1 MRDAGPTNGPGG
13 RPSVESPD
21 FSPAPRLTGWGLC
34 QTVAVAK
41 LDNQTIE
48 AVRESADLV
57 ELVGGRVALTRRG
70 GRWWGCCPFHEERS
84 PSFSLIPPDSRRYF
98 CFGCGATG
106 DAINWMIDKE
116 GVGSFQEA
124 IESLAE
130 RFGVPIRYEQTSP
143 QEDAERKVSERRIE
157 LLDRAAT
164 YYVQCLWGMDEAAP
178 AREYLHGRGFGEEIL
193 RRYRVGYAPSSGR
206 ALAERAMSG
215 GFNRAQLSD
224 AGLARGSGDF
234 FQGRIMFPIGDA
246 RGRVLGFGGR
256 VMPGADGPKYVNS
269 PEGPRFRKRELLY
282 GLHEARPAAA
292 KVGWVAVVE
301 GYTDVLAL
309 ALAGVDSAV
318 ACMGTS
324 LTSQQ
329 LREVKRVA
337 GEVRLCF
344 DSDAAGESAAWRT
357 VEAGKG
363 IPLRLSALKLP
374 PGSDPGD
381 LAARPEGL
389 PVLKEITDAPEPLIV
404 ALVRSRCRRAGPTS
418 TERDQA
424 FGDIERLIGMVGA
437 SLERDEAIRLAVS
450 LLAIPPGLAARLG
463 AASGQLAKAG
473 ATLPALGRDDEME
486 RGLLGLALASGAV
499 GKAALGGLPGGT
511 FENLDHRRAA
521 ALIAEGVDPETWPDT
536 LTALAGALRSRGADE
551 VDEAELLEAVLR
563 LQERALERRL
573 ASSRESGDEARMI
586 QTQTLLN
593 RVRAALRDQRRG
605 PE

>member
-1 MRDAGPTNGPGG
+1 M
-13 RPSVESPD
+13 
-21 FSPAPRLTGWGLC
+21 
-34 QTVAVAK
+34 AK
-41 LDNQTIE
+41 LDAQTIDS
-48 AVRESADLV
+48 VRQAADLV

-70 GRWWGCCPFHEERS
+70 GRFWGCCPFHEERS
-84 PSFSLIPPDSRRYF
+84 PSFSLIPPDARRYF

-106 DAINWMIDKE
+106 DAINWMMDKE
-116 GVGSFQEA
+116 GVSSFQEA

-130 RFGVPIRYEQTSP
+130 RFGVPIRYEQSSP
-143 QEDAERKVSERRIE
+143 QEEAERKVSEHRIE
-157 LLDRAAT
+157 LLDRAAN
-164 YYVQCLWGMDEAAP
+164 YYVTCLWGMDEAAP
-178 AREYLHGRGFGEEIL
+178 AREYLRDRGFDEEIL
-193 RRYRVGYAPSSGR
+193 RRYRIGYAPTSGR
-206 ALAERAMSG
+206 ALADRALSG
-215 GFNRAQLSD
+215 GFNRAQLAD

-292 KVGWVAVVE
+292 KGGWVAVVE

-309 ALAGVDSAV
+309 ALAGVESAV

-344 DSDAAGESAAWRT
+344 DSDAAGESAAFRT

-363 IPLRLSALKLP
+363 IPLRMSALKLP
-374 PGSDPGD
+374 AGSDPGD
-381 LAARPEGL
+381 LASGPDGL
-389 PVLKEITDAPEPLIV
+389 ATLKTITDAPEPLIV
-404 ALVRSRCRRAGPTS
+404 ALVRSRCRRAGASS

-424 FGDIERLIGMVGA
+424 FGDIERLIGMVGQ

-450 LLAIPPGLAARLG
+450 LLSIPPRLAARLEG
-463 AASGQLAKAG
+463 ASGQATQVG
-473 ATLPALGRDDEME
+473 ATLPALGRDDELE
-486 RGLLGLALASGAV
+486 RGLLGLALASGPAGRV
-499 GKAALGGLPGGT
+499 ALGGLPGGT
-511 FENLDHRRAA
+511 FANPDHRQAA
-521 ALIAEGVDPETWPDT
+521 VLIADGSDPANWPDE
-536 LTALAGALRSRGADE
+536 LAPLAGELRSRGADE
-551 VDEAELLEAVLR
+551 VGEAELFEAVLR

-573 ASSRESGDEARMI
+573 GTSREAGDEALML

>member
-1 MRDAGPTNGPGG
+1 M
-13 RPSVESPD
+13 
-21 FSPAPRLTGWGLC
+21 
-34 QTVAVAK
+34 AK
-41 LDNQTIE
+41 LDAQTID

-57 ELVGGRVALTRRG
+57 ELVGGRVSLTKRG

-84 PSFSLIPPDSRRYF
+84 PSFSLIPPDARRYF

-124 IESLAE
+124 IETLAE
-130 RFGVPIRYEQTSP
+130 RFGVTIRYQESSP
-143 QEDAERKVSERRIE
+143 QEEAVRKVSERRLE
-157 LLDRAAT
+157 LLERAANF
-164 YYVQCLWGMDEAAP
+164 YVTCLWGMDEAGP
-178 AREYLHGRGFGEEIL
+178 ARMYLSERGFDEVIL
-193 RRYRVGYAPSSGR
+193 RRYGVGYAPSSGR
-206 ALAERAMSG
+206 ALAEGAMSK
-215 GFNRAQLSD
+215 GFDRAQLAD

-234 FQGRIMFPIGDA
+234 FQGRIMFPISDA

-292 KVGWVAVVE
+292 KSGWVAVVE

-309 ALAGVDSAV
+309 ALAGVESAV

-344 DSDAAGESAAWRT
+344 DSDAAGESAAFRT
-357 VEAGKG
+357 VEASKG
-363 IPLRLSALKLP
+363 IPLRLSALRLP
-374 PGSDPGD
+374 VGSDPGD
-381 LAARPEGL
+381 LASAPDGL
-389 PVLKEITDAPEPLIV
+389 SVLKGVANAPEPLIV
-404 ALVRSRCRRAGPTS
+404 ALVRSRCRRAGASS

-424 FGDIERLIGMVGA
+424 FGDIERLIGMVGQ

-450 LLAIPPGLAARLG
+450 LLAIPPTLAARLEG
-463 AASGQLAKAG
+463 ATGQAVPAG
-473 ATLPALGRDDEME
+473 ATLPALGRDDELE
-486 RGLLGLALASGAV
+486 RGLLGLALATGEAGKGAL
-499 GKAALGGLPGGT
+499 AGLPGGT
-511 FENLDHRRAA
+511 FENPEHREAA
-521 ALIAEGVDPETWPDT
+521 ALIADGVDPQEWPEP
-536 LTALAGALRSRGADE
+536 LMPLAGALRSRRADE
-551 VDEAELLEAVLR
+551 VGEAELLEAVLR

-573 ASSRESGDEARMI
+573 AASREGGDEALMI
-586 QTQTLLN
+586 QIQALLN